1 MSFVPLDQKHRTSA
15 IALSAFNSDFSRI
28 AAFSVLTLWIMLLC
42 VNASA
47 QTVTVNYNSSPGSV
61 PATGLGIGTAVY
73 DGNLMDTA
81 VPSLIKSA
89 GYNIVRYP
97 GGSYADIYHWQTN
110 TATGGAFVNT
120 SDTFDNF
127 MTQVKAAG
135 DTALITVNYGSNP
148 AGNGGGDPN
157 EAAAWVTYANKTKG
171 YEIKFWEIGNEV
183 YGNGFY
189 GAQWEEDLHSD
200 HSPTA
205 YANNLK
211 LYSSAMK
218 TADST
223 IKVGAVMT
231 TPNNWP
237 DGVTPDWDSTI
248 LPIVCSSIDFVIMHW
263 YPSTNQ
269 LFAPENEIPTISSTM
284 RSRLNQ
290 LCPAQS
296 ANIQIWVTEGNW
308 DGTQTPGAL
317 FAADQFLTWW
327 EHGIASMDWQILHN
341 GIFISGGVNQDSG
354 VLSNASCSGTTCEPA
369 ADTPF
374 PAYYGAQMV
383 HNMAGPG
390 DTLLATTSSSST
402 VNVHAAKNSS
412 GRLAIMLINKDPS
425 ITQNVSVTVSGTT
438 LGATGTK
445 FFYGNSSS
453 SVAQS
458 ALSGLANTFTVSLPP
473 TSITDILT
481 TGATAN
487 LVADGTYTFTNR
499 NSSLVMDDTAH
510 STTAGTQMEQWASN
524 GGTNQKWQLTNLGS
538 NNVKLICVV
547 SGLALDMS
555 GSSKANGGAVIQWTP
570 TGATNQIWHITAVA
584 GGFFEV
590 TNLNSGLALE
600 VPGSSTTNGTLLD
613 QSTYTG
619 STNQQWTIR

>member
-1 MSFVPLDQKHRTSA
+1 MNDIPLNKKYRPSTFTLTAVNFD
-15 IALSAFNSDFSRI
+15 LSQ
-28 AAFSVLTLWIMLLC
+28 LTPPLVITLL
-42 VNASA
+42 VMFLSLHASA
-47 QTVTVNYNSSPGSV
+47 QTVTVNYNSSLGQV
-61 PATGLGIGTAVY
+61 PATGQGIGTAVY
-73 DGNLMDTA
+73 DGNLMDAA
-81 VPSLIKSA
+81 VPGLIKNA

-110 TATGGAFVNT
+110 TATGGAFVN
-120 SDTFDNF
+120 SADTFDNF

-157 EAAAWVTYANKTKG
+157 EAAAWVTYANKTKSYG
-171 YEIKFWEIGNEV
+171 IKFWEIGNEV

-218 TADST
+218 AADST
-223 IKVGAVMT
+223 IKIGAVMT

-290 LCPAQS
+290 FCPTQS
-296 ANIQIWVTEGNW
+296 PNIQIWVTEGNW

-317 FAADQFLTWW
+317 FAADQYLAWW

-354 VLSNASCSGTTCEPA
+354 VLSNASCSGSTCEPA

-390 DTLLATTSSSST
+390 DTLLSTTSSSSM
-402 VNVHAAKNSS
+402 VAVHAAKNSS
-412 GRLAIMLINKDPS
+412 GRLALLLINKDPN
-425 ITQNVSVTVSGTT
+425 ITQNVNISVSGTT
-438 LGATGTK
+438 LGTTGSK
-445 FFYGNSSS
+445 FFYNGSAAPSQSSMT
-453 SVAQS
+453 
-458 ALSGLANTFTVSLPP
+458 GLANSFTVSLPP
-473 TSITDILT
+473 LSITDILT

-487 LVADGTYTFTNR
+487 LIPDGTYTFTNR
-499 NSSLVMDDTAH
+499 NSGLVMDDTGK
-510 STTAGTQMEQWASN
+510 STTAGTRMEQWTSN

-538 NNVKLICVV
+538 NNIKLICVA
-547 SGLALDMS
+547 SSLALDMS

-570 TGATNQIWHITAVA
+570 TGATNQIWHLTAIA

-619 STNQQWTIR
+619 GANQQWSIR